1 MKKLILILL
10 PLSILAIAAMPKH
23 LTLHSKAL
31 GALRP
36 RPAQSDTNVT
46 STAPTEK
53 AQNKQANTATVNL
66 VSPEPQT
73 EIPMGA
79 AEMILEVVDS
89 NGNPVKVET
98 LDVSATMP
106 MDGMEDMIG
115 KVEVTP
121 AEEPGRFKATT
132 YFGMQGTWNV
142 VASVKD
148 FQYQANHE
156 FTFEVK

>member
-10 PLSILAIAAMPKH
+10 PLSILAIAC
-23 LTLHSKAL
+23 S
-31 GALRP
+31 
-36 RPAQSDTNVT
+36 PAQSDTNVA

-89 NGNPVKVET
+89 NGNPVKVEN

-106 MDGMEDMIG
+106 MDGMEDMMG
-115 KVEVTP
+115 KVEVSP

-142 VASVKD
+142 VASVQD
-148 FQYQANHE
+148 PQYQAQQE
-156 FTFEVK
+156 FILEVK

>member
-10 PLSILAIAAMPKH
+10 PLSLLAIAC
-23 LTLHSKAL
+23 S
-31 GALRP
+31 
-36 RPAQSDTNVT
+36 PAQSDTNVT

-53 AQNKQANTATVNL
+53 AQNKQSSTATVNL
-66 VSPEPQT
+66 VNPETQT
-73 EIPMGA
+73 EIPMGE
-79 AEMILEVVDS
+79 AEMVLEVLDN
-89 NGNPVKVET
+89 NGNPVKVENLEVT
-98 LDVSATMP
+98 STMP

-121 AEEPGRFKATT
+121 TDETGRFKATT

-148 FQYQANHE
+148 PQYIANQE
-156 FTFEVK
+156 FSFEVK

>member
-10 PLSILAIAAMPKH
+10 PLSILAIAC
-23 LTLHSKAL
+23 S
-31 GALRP
+31 
-36 RPAQSDTNVT
+36 PAQSDTNVT

-73 EIPMGA
+73 EIPMGET
-79 AEMILEVVDS
+79 EMILEVVDS
-89 NGNPVKVET
+89 NGNPVTVEN
-98 LDVSATMP
+98 LDISATMP

-121 AEEPGRFKATT
+121 ADEPGRFKATT
-132 YFGMQGTWNV
+132 YFGMQGTWNL

-148 FQYQANHE
+148 PQYQAQQE

>member
-10 PLSILAIAAMPKH
+10 PLSLLAIAC
-23 LTLHSKAL
+23 S
-31 GALRP
+31 
-36 RPAQSDTNVT
+36 PAQSDTNVT
-46 STAPTEK
+46 STATTEK
-53 AQNKQANTATVNL
+53 AQNKQESTATVNL
-66 VSPEPQT
+66 LSPEPQT
-73 EIPMGA
+73 EIPMGE

-98 LDVSATMP
+98 LNVTSTMP

-148 FQYQANHE
+148 SQYQAQQE
-156 FTFEVK
+156 FSFEVK

>member
-10 PLSILAIAAMPKH
+10 PLSLLAFAC
-23 LTLHSKAL
+23 S
-31 GALRP
+31 
-36 RPAQSDTNVT
+36 PAQSNSESATTQTKTV
-46 STAPTEK
+46 
-53 AQNKQANTATVNL
+53 QNKQESTATVNL

-73 EIPMGA
+73 EIPMGE

-89 NGNPVKVET
+89 NGNPVKVES

-106 MDGMEDMIG
+106 MEGMEDMMG

-121 AEEPGRFKATT
+121 ADEPGRFKATT

-142 VASVKD
+142 VASVQD
-148 FQYQANHE
+148 PQYQAQQE
-156 FTFEVK
+156 FILEVK

>member
-10 PLSILAIAAMPKH
+10 PLSLLAIAC
-23 LTLHSKAL
+23 S
-31 GALRP
+31 
-36 RPAQSDTNVT
+36 PAQSDTQTT
-46 STAPTEK
+46 SPTPTET
-53 AQNKQANTATVNL
+53 AQNKQESTATVNL
-66 VSPEPQT
+66 VSPDPQA
-73 EIPMGA
+73 EIPMGD

-89 NGNPVKVET
+89 NGNRVKVEN

-106 MDGMEDMIG
+106 MDGMEDMMG

-121 AEEPGRFKATT
+121 ADEPGRFKATT

-148 FQYQANHE
+148 PQYQAQQE
-156 FTFEVK
+156 FTVEVK

>member
-10 PLSILAIAAMPKH
+10 PLGLLAIAC
-23 LTLHSKAL
+23 S
-31 GALRP
+31 
-36 RPAQSDTNVT
+36 PAQSDTNVT

-89 NGNPVKVET
+89 NGNPVKVEN

-106 MDGMEDMIG
+106 MDGRSGMMG
-115 KVEVTP
+115 KVEVAP
-121 AEEPGRFKATT
+121 ADEPGRFKATT

-148 FQYQANHE
+148 SQYQANQE
-156 FTFEVK
+156 FSFEVK

>member
-10 PLSILAIAAMPKH
+10 PLSFLALAC
-23 LTLHSKAL
+23 S
-31 GALRP
+31 
-36 RPAQSDTNVT
+36 PAQSDTQAA
-46 STAPTEK
+46 APTETVT
-53 AQNKQANTATVNL
+53 AQNKQENTATVNL
-66 VSPEPQT
+66 VSPEPQA
-73 EIPMGA
+73 ELPMGE

-89 NGNPVKVET
+89 NGEPVKVES

-106 MDGMEDMIG
+106 MDGMEDMMG

-121 AEEPGRFKATT
+121 AAEPGQFKATT

-148 FQYQANHE
+148 PQYQASQE

>member
-10 PLSILAIAAMPKH
+10 PLSF
-23 LTLHSKAL
+23 LTLACS
-31 GALRP
+31 
-36 RPAQSDTNVT
+36 PAQSDTQTT
-46 STAPTEK
+46 SATPTET
-53 AQNKQANTATVNL
+53 AQNKQSSTATVNL
-66 VSPEPQT
+66 VSPDPQA
-73 EIPMGA
+73 EIPMGE
-79 AEMILEVVDS
+79 AEMILEVVDN

-121 AEEPGRFKATT
+121 VEEPGRFKATT

-142 VASVKD
+142 VASVED
-148 FQYQANHE
+148 SQYQANQE
-156 FTFEVK
+156 FSFEVK

>member
-10 PLSILAIAAMPKH
+10 PLSLLAIAC
-23 LTLHSKAL
+23 S
-31 GALRP
+31 
-36 RPAQSDTNVT
+36 PAQSDTNVT

-66 VSPEPQT
+66 VSPDPQA
-73 EIPMGA
+73 EIPMGE
-79 AEMILEVVDS
+79 AEMVLEVVDS
-89 NGNPVKVET
+89 NGNPVKVES

-121 AEEPGRFKATT
+121 VEEPGRFKATT

-148 FQYQANHE
+148 SQYQAQQE
-156 FTFEVK
+156 FSFEVK

>member
-10 PLSILAIAAMPKH
+10 PLSILAIAC
-23 LTLHSKAL
+23 S
-31 GALRP
+31 
-36 RPAQSDTNVT
+36 PAQSDNNVT

-53 AQNKQANTATVNL
+53 AQNKQASTATVNL
-66 VSPEPQT
+66 VSPDPQT
-73 EIPMGA
+73 EIPMGN

-89 NGNPVKVET
+89 NGNPVKVES

-115 KVEVTP
+115 KVEVQL
-121 AEEPGRFKATT
+121 ADEPGRFKATT

-148 FQYQANHE
+148 SQYQAQQE

>member
-10 PLSILAIAAMPKH
+10 PLSLLAIAC
-23 LTLHSKAL
+23 S
-31 GALRP
+31 
-36 RPAQSDTNVT
+36 PAQSDTNVT
-46 STAPTEK
+46 STTPTEK
-53 AQNKQANTATVNL
+53 AQNKQESTATVNL

-73 EIPMGA
+73 EIPMGE
-79 AEMILEVVDS
+79 AEMVLEVVDS
-89 NGNPVKVET
+89 NGNPVKVEN
-98 LDVSATMP
+98 LDVTSTMP

-148 FQYQANHE
+148 SQYQANQE
-156 FTFEVK
+156 FSFEVK

>member
-10 PLSILAIAAMPKH
+10 PLSLLAIAC
-23 LTLHSKAL
+23 S
-31 GALRP
+31 
-36 RPAQSDTNVT
+36 PAQSDTNVT

-53 AQNKQANTATVNL
+53 AQNKQSSTASVNL
-66 VSPEPQT
+66 VSPESQT
-73 EIPMGA
+73 EIPMGE
-79 AEMILEVVDS
+79 AEMVLEVVDS
-89 NGNPVKVET
+89 NGNPVKVEN
-98 LDVSATMP
+98 LDVTSTMP

-121 AEEPGRFKATT
+121 ADEPGRFKATT

-148 FQYQANHE
+148 SQYQANQE
-156 FTFEVK
+156 FSFEVK

>member
-10 PLSILAIAAMPKH
+10 PLSILAIACSP
-23 LTLHSKAL
+23 T
-31 GALRP
+31 
-36 RPAQSDTNVT
+36 QSDTNVT

-53 AQNKQANTATVNL
+53 AQNKQESIATVNL

-73 EIPMGA
+73 EIPMGE
-79 AEMILEVVDS
+79 AEMVLEVVDS
-89 NGNPVKVET
+89 NGNPVKVEN
-98 LDVSATMP
+98 LDVTSTMP

-142 VASVKD
+142 VAHIEDS
-148 FQYQANHE
+148 QYQAHQE
-156 FTFEVK
+156 FSFEVK

>member
-10 PLSILAIAAMPKH
+10 PLSFLAFAC
-23 LTLHSKAL
+23 S
-31 GALRP
+31 
-36 RPAQSDTNVT
+36 PAQSDTNVA
-46 STAPTEK
+46 STTPTETT
-53 AQNKQANTATVNL
+53 QNKQESIATVNL
-66 VSPEPQT
+66 VSPDPQA
-73 EIPMGA
+73 ELSMGD

-89 NGNPVKVET
+89 ATGEPVKVES
-98 LDVSATMP
+98 LDVSASMP
-106 MDGMEDMIG
+106 MDGMDDMMG

-121 AEEPGRFKATT
+121 ADEPGRFKATT

-148 FQYQANHE
+148 PQYQAQQE